1 MTGEKFGGTSRSLY
15 RFALIVFGRL
25 PVAARRFVIRR
36 VTPTWS
42 AGAAAVVERD
52 DGRWLMVRPVYR
64 KGWGLPGGF
73 IDRNERPAEAVH
85 RELREELGIDVVLDP
100 DPWMVH
106 DSIHRR
112 LDTIF
117 MARLVDGID
126 PDSIEVQTPELDE
139 FGWFD
144 PNEPPPLEHEASD
157 IFELRRLISDGGHPL
172 LMR

>member
-1 MTGEKFGGTSRSLY
+1 MTGERLGGTSRRLY

-42 AGAAAVVERD
+42 AGAAAAIQRD

-73 IDRNERPAEAVH
+73 IDRNELPSTAVQ
-85 RELREELGIDVVLDP
+85 RELREELGVEIVIDP
-100 DPWMVH
+100 NPWMVH
-106 DSIHRR
+106 DSTHRR

-117 MARLVDGID
+117 MARLAEGVD
-126 PDSIEVQTPELDE
+126 PDSIVIQTPELDE
-139 FGWFD
+139 VGWFD
-144 PNEPPPLEHEASD
+144 PDEPPMLEHEAHD
-157 IFELRRLISDGGHPL
+157 ILELRRLIDEGGHPI